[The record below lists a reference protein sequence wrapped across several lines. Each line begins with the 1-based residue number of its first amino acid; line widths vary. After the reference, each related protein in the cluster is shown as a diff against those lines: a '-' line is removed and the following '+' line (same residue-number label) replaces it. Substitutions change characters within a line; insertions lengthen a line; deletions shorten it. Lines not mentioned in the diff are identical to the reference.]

1 MVTETAHEAKTG
13 AREGVGS
20 QPILIDSF
28 GRIARKLRIQVTD
41 RCNYSCDFCM
51 SPNPVWLDRSEVLTF
66 EEMARTSRVLAQMG
80 VEKIRLS
87 GGEPLVRK
95 DVEKLVG
102 LLVRTPGI
110 RSVGLTTNGSLLK
123 EKARTLKENGL
134 NGVAVSLHS
143 LRPDRY
149 GETTGTKDMLPR
161 VLDGIREAMLVGF
174 HPLKINCVV
183 RRGENEDEISDFAKL
198 AHDQELSVRFI
209 EYMPFNGKR
218 YWDAESVL
226 SGAEI
231 LKKVNAMYDLVPESR
246 ESGATADTYQFADGS
261 KGEIGVITSMTK
273 PFCGDCDRVRLTV
286 DGKIVPCLFSRD
298 EYDLKSLLRSGTT
311 DGEIASFVQKCFLL
325 KSEGVESMIRQK
337 VEFGLVRPM
346 YTIGG

>member
-1 MVTETAHEAKTG
+1 MVTEAAHEAKKG

-51 SPNPVWLDRSEVLTF
+51 PPNPVWLDRSEVLTF
-66 EEMARTSRVLAQMG
+66 EEMVRISGVLSQMG

-87 GGEPLVRK
+87 GGEPLVRS

-102 LLVRTPGI
+102 LLARIPAI
-110 RSVGLTTNGSLLK
+110 RNVSLTTNGSLLK
-123 EKARTLKENGL
+123 EKASRLKENGL
-134 NGVAVSLHS
+134 NGVTVSLHS

-149 GETTGTKDMLPR
+149 GETTSTKGMLPR
-161 VLDGIREAMLVGF
+161 VLDGIHEAILVGL

-183 RRGENEDEISDFAKL
+183 RREENEDEIPDFAKL

-209 EYMPFNGKR
+209 EYMPFNGKKF
-218 YWDAESVL
+218 WDAKSVL

-231 LKKVNAMYDLVPESR
+231 LKRVNAVYGLVPKSR
-246 ESGATADTYQFADGS
+246 EAGATADTYQFADGS
-261 KGEIGVITSMTK
+261 KGEIGLITSMTK

-298 EYDLKSLLRSGTT
+298 EYDLRSLLRSGAR
-311 DGEIASFVQKCFLL
+311 DDEIASFLQKCFLL
-325 KSEGVESMIRQK
+325 KSEGVESMMKQK

>member
-1 MVTETAHEAKTG
+1 MVTETAHEAKKD
-13 AREGVGS
+13 AQEGVGS

-51 SPNPVWLDRSEVLTF
+51 PPNPVWLDRSEVLTF
-66 EEMARTSRVLAQMG
+66 EEMARISSVLSQMG
-80 VEKIRLS
+80 VERIRLS
-87 GGEPLVRK
+87 GGEPLVRSG
-95 DVEKLVG
+95 VEKLVG
-102 LLVRTPGI
+102 LLTRVPGI
-110 RSVGLTTNGSLLK
+110 RSVSLTTNGSLLK
-123 EKARTLKENGL
+123 EKARRLKENGL
-134 NGVAVSLHS
+134 KGVTVSLHS

-149 GETTGTKDMLPR
+149 GQTTGTRDMLPR
-161 VLDGIREAMLVGF
+161 VLDGIHEAMLVGL

-183 RRGENEDEISDFAKL
+183 RRGENEDEIADFAKL
-198 AHDQELSVRFI
+198 AHDQEVSVRFI
-209 EYMPFNGKR
+209 EYMPFNGKKF
-218 YWDAESVL
+218 WEAESVL

-231 LKKVNAMYDLVPESR
+231 LEKVRAVHNLVPRSR
-246 ESGATADTYQFADGS
+246 EAGATAETYQFGDGS

-298 EYDLKSLLRSGTT
+298 EYDTKSLLRSGAM
-311 DGEIASFVQKCFLL
+311 DNEIAGFIQKCFLL
-325 KSEGVESMIRQK
+325 KSEGVESMIKQK